1 MAAGGRRAEHG
12 AAMQRSRR
20 FAFIGAVSALL
31 LAACSS
37 PAGGGRSVELTL
49 QPLNGSGVSGR
60 VTLTALD
67 DATTQVVIDVD
78 PAGLP
83 SMPAHIHPGSCA
95 ELVPQPKYALEN
107 VLDGQST
114 TEVSASL
121 DELLAGG
128 QALNLHR
135 SNEEMDVYTAC
146 VDLT

>member
-1 MAAGGRRAEHG
+1 M
-12 AAMQRSRR
+12 
-20 FAFIGAVSALL
+20 
-31 LAACSS
+31 
-37 PAGGGRSVELTL
+37 ELML

-67 DATTQVVIDVD
+67 DATTRVVIDVN

-114 TEVSASL
+114 TEVRASL

>member
-1 MAAGGRRAEHG
+1 MAGLGPVAEHG
-12 AAMQRSRR
+12 AAMQRFRR
-20 FAFIGAVSALL
+20 PALIGAATALM

-37 PAGGGRSVELTL
+37 PAGGDRSVELML
-49 QPLNGSGVSGR
+49 QPLNESGVSGR

-67 DATTQVVIDVD
+67 DATTRVVIDVD
-78 PAGLP
+78 SAGHP

-95 ELVPQPKYALEN
+95 ELVPQPVYALEN
-107 VLDGQST
+107 VIDGQST
-114 TEVSASL
+114 TAVSAPL

-146 VDLT
+146 VDLS

>member
-1 MAAGGRRAEHG
+1 MAGRERRAEHPS
-12 AAMQRSRR
+12 AMQRFTR
-20 FAFIGAVSALL
+20 ATVCGVGIALL
-31 LAACSS
+31 LAACGS
-37 PAGGGRSVELTL
+37 PAGAGRSVELML
-49 QPLNGSGVSGR
+49 QPLNGSGVQGR
-60 VTLTALD
+60 VTLTSID
-67 DATTQVVIDVD
+67 DASTRVEIDVD
-78 PAGLP
+78 ASGNS

-107 VLDGQST
+107 VLDGKST
-114 TEVSASL
+114 TQVSASL

>member
-1 MAAGGRRAEHG
+1 MAGRGYRVEHV
-12 AAMQRSRR
+12 AAMQRSTR
-20 FAFIGAVSALL
+20 FAIIGAATALL

-37 PAGGGRSVELTL
+37 PAGGGRSVELML
-49 QPLNGSGVSGR
+49 QPLNESGVSGR

-67 DATTQVVIDVD
+67 DATTRVVIAVD
-78 PAGLP
+78 SAGHP